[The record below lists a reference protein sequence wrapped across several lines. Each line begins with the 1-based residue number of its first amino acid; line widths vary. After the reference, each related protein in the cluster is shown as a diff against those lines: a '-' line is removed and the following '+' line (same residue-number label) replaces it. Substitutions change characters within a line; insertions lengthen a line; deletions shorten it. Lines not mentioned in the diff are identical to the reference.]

1 MTRAFASSRLNS
13 VHKLQQSKLA
23 PDQGK
28 IVIAS
33 SPIAVSATIE
43 GISWEDGDPNQ
54 KEVSVVTEMRC
65 TWRLIIHI
73 LIDC

>member
-43 GISWEDGDPNQ
+43 GIS
-54 KEVSVVTEMRC
+54 
-65 TWRLIIHI
+65 
-73 LIDC
+73 